1 MAQIMAH
8 VELVP
13 ARQDDRLL
21 HVNSSLLGLLSPQQ
35 TERPRLAGTSLRPH
49 SKKRLVYTL
58 IQVKTAKRTGGLFL
72 YNKIILCV
80 TFL

>member
-1 MAQIMAH
+1 MAQKMAH

-49 SKKRLVYTL
+49 KK
-58 IQVKTAKRTGGLFL
+58 KTCL
-72 YNKIILCV
+72 YSYPGKNCQEDGRIISLQ
-80 TFL
+80 